1 MSDEGLRAAL
11 VAIKAKLQARS
22 DEGEAHLF
30 LNIPYWE
37 LEELL
42 ADYPPHLTDDGA
54 TDTPP
59 PVAAGAESATSTAA
73 PSSPHR
79 YRLAWLSAR
88 RRATL
93 AAFGYASEGAT
104 PAIDREAP
112 TRSQIAEALHE
123 EGAYC
128 GDCDFEDDWTL
139 CVGCRGVLGD
149 YADAVLKLL
158 DGAR

>member
-1 MSDEGLRAAL
+1 MKLTEEARRAAEDSIL
-11 VAIKAKLQARS
+11 NSYGQGDLRRSERIVSAVFSAIL
-22 DEGEAHLF
+22 
-30 LNIPYWE
+30 
-37 LEELL
+37 
-42 ADYPPHLTDDGA
+42 PHLTDDGA
-54 TDTPP
+54 TPFELETERISWHRKEGYE
-59 PVAAGAESATSTAA
+59 AGLTARG
-73 PSSPHR
+73 S
-79 YRLAWLSAR
+79 
-88 RRATL
+88 
-93 AAFGYASEGAT
+93 T